1 MLPAGVSARDGE
13 AGVDFVDGEGRVV
26 ATLANGT
33 AYDAAFPAA
42 GPGASTEV
50 SVRLVPGRPVRLPDP
65 APTTT
70 TVPATTV
77 PATTIATSPSDPSV
91 SDEPVTTTA
100 QPEAEPEVSA
110 VPEPVIE
117 DAPPAENTVS
127 VKVSVPAEW
136 LRANDRRFPVVIDPT
151 LFVQTTAATG
161 SLDTY
166 VWTGAPTTNYK
177 TNPFVL
183 VGSPDGTNATRG
195 LFYFNVGAIPTGA
208 GVQVV
213 ESHLSLYGVYS
224 PTCTAK
230 SLKVWG
236 LSTPPTITD
245 AVTWNTQPPLDTAT
259 GASTSAP
266 FARGNTGCA
275 AGNVDLDA
283 TTLARHWITD
293 AAPNY
298 GIGVLAPNETDASN
312 YRVFHSVDA
321 AGQAPALFITYNR
334 LPTLATNSATGSPA
348 DGSRIM
354 TTTPTVTANV
364 ATDPDIHP
372 DGQHDTVWYWFRGT
386 ASTVPDDG
394 PSDTNGDGETGLH
407 AIESGWQTATSFVVP
422 PGNLVDGL
430 TYSWH
435 VFTWDYVAFG
445 GWTVPSAEWSFTVDL
460 HLGAESTA
468 PYDPLGPA
476 QVNLVSGN
484 LAMGTGSP
492 AGLSYAYNSSTPV
505 VTGAA
510 VGTYYNDVNNNDALD
525 DPVVMER
532 RDPTIGFAWG
542 NGGPGG
548 GVWAEN
554 FLVSW
559 KAAVTAPVA
568 GSYKFFASSDDG
580 IRIWVKKGAAAEVQ
594 VLNRWGAGAD
604 VQGTYASA
612 VTATAGEVLS
622 LRVEYMEATA
632 SAFANVWIEGPYGP
646 SGATKLA
653 PLDPTWLGTDSPL
666 PVGWTLS
673 PGVAYPAARVV
684 DDHVVLTDASGAPH
698 VYSGRAGGFL
708 PPAEDDGTLA
718 LDIGGALT
726 LHDADGTTYGFDA
739 GGRIASATLA
749 TDDGAPSSRTY
760 LYSTLAG
767 VTRLV
772 RITDPVG
779 VRSMDLHYQ
788 DFDAAKPCPALA
800 TGFATPPHAALCQ
813 VDYWDPAGAVKT
825 VLRYVGGHLAQVED
839 PGAVASP
846 AIASTV
852 AAATPAMT
860 DFAYGVDGKMSAIRS
875 PLAHDAV
882 KALVGVPD
890 DDDAKTLIAYAATKV
905 DSVSLPVPNSGAVV
919 EAARTA
925 HHYAYSSGTAAVS
938 VDGLAGTNRSVAFD
952 TLGRT
957 TSVTQTTGGTPAT
970 LSTEML
976 WDGADNLVSFTD
988 RADRRT
994 VTTYDGDAV
1003 RTQASGRPTESFG
1016 PALVSAC
1023 YSGYSPTC
1031 ATTMPHVVSAYDSGD
1046 AISASAWTGLA
1057 ATFWDNR
1064 SLAGGS
1070 VAGVRGGPEGHA
1082 LVQLSS
1088 SSSLGALPAG
1098 LAANNWSARYTGELT
1113 VASAG
1118 AHAFALSLTGG
1129 GQLFVDDVLVIDA
1142 TGNQLT
1148 TAMVVPSPAP
1158 PSLAVGRHRI
1168 RLDYEAPTAGATSLE
1183 LRWTPPGGSSGAV
1196 PAAAVAPRYSLP
1208 TGSTVDDRPTAHTT
1222 RVSAT
1227 TYLVPVANALV
1238 GTSTVDVGGLA
1249 LTSEMVHND
1258 PAGHLRPTAS
1268 YQPGAAPATAGSGTD
1283 YGWWAPTATAAGCT
1297 GSATVNQAGAL
1308 QSLSRPDQGGGTHL
1322 VQNLVN
1328 DWAGRTVKSAIGGD
1342 DTCLTYDGR
1351 GRLLT
1356 ASYPAHTNTN
1366 VTPNVVEAART
1377 VTYDY
1382 AVGGSATVLND
1393 GDPRIA
1399 SVTDAA
1405 GTITTTVDLLGR
1417 VVAYRD
1423 VWGQT
1428 TTYGYDQPGRRTL
1441 SDGPAGRR
1449 DFHYDEAHRLDHE
1462 YLADPGATGAGPEV
1476 ATPAYDAGGEMNA
1489 VAYPPTGS
1497 TTPTWPWAATTTAA
1511 SSR

>member
-1 MLPAGVSARDGE
+1 M
-13 AGVDFVDGEGRVV
+13 
-26 ATLANGT
+26 
-33 AYDAAFPAA
+33 
-42 GPGASTEV
+42 
-50 SVRLVPGRPVRLPDP
+50 
-65 APTTT
+65 
-70 TVPATTV
+70 
-77 PATTIATSPSDPSV
+77 
-91 SDEPVTTTA
+91 
-100 QPEAEPEVSA
+100 
-110 VPEPVIE
+110 
-117 DAPPAENTVS
+117 
-127 VKVSVPAEW
+127 
-136 LRANDRRFPVVIDPT
+136 
-151 LFVQTTAATG
+151 
-161 SLDTY
+161 
-166 VWTGAPTTNYK
+166 
-177 TNPFVL
+177 
-183 VGSPDGTNATRG
+183 
-195 LFYFNVGAIPTGA
+195 
-208 GVQVV
+208 
-213 ESHLSLYGVYS
+213 
-224 PTCTAK
+224 
-230 SLKVWG
+230 
-236 LSTPPTITD
+236 
-245 AVTWNTQPPLDTAT
+245 
-259 GASTSAP
+259 
-266 FARGNTGCA
+266 
-275 AGNVDLDA
+275 
-283 TTLARHWITD
+283 
-293 AAPNY
+293 
-298 GIGVLAPNETDASN
+298 
-312 YRVFHSVDA
+312 
-321 AGQAPALFITYNR
+321 
-334 LPTLATNSATGSPA
+334 
-348 DGSRIM
+348 
-354 TTTPTVTANV
+354 
-364 ATDPDIHP
+364 
-372 DGQHDTVWYWFRGT
+372 
-386 ASTVPDDG
+386 
-394 PSDTNGDGETGLH
+394 
-407 AIESGWQTATSFVVP
+407 
-422 PGNLVDGL
+422 
-430 TYSWH
+430 
-435 VFTWDYVAFG
+435 
-445 GWTVPSAEWSFTVDL
+445 
-460 HLGAESTA
+460 
-468 PYDPLGPA
+468 
-476 QVNLVSGN
+476 
-484 LAMGTGSP
+484 
-492 AGLSYAYNSSTPV
+492 
-505 VTGAA
+505 
-510 VGTYYNDVNNNDALD
+510 
-525 DPVVMER
+525 
-532 RDPTIGFAWG
+532 
-542 NGGPGG
+542 
-548 GVWAEN
+548 
-554 FLVSW
+554 
-559 KAAVTAPVA
+559 
-568 GSYKFFASSDDG
+568 
-580 IRIWVKKGAAAEVQ
+580 
-594 VLNRWGAGAD
+594 
-604 VQGTYASA
+604 
-612 VTATAGEVLS
+612 
-622 LRVEYMEATA
+622 
-632 SAFANVWIEGPYGP
+632 
-646 SGATKLA
+646 
-653 PLDPTWLGTDSPL
+653 
-666 PVGWTLS
+666 
-673 PGVAYPAARVV
+673 
-684 DDHVVLTDASGAPH
+684 LTDASGAPH

-718 LDIGGALT
+718 LDIGGSLT

-788 DFDAAKPCPALA
+788 DFDPAKPCPALA

-905 DSVSLPVPNSGAVV
+905 ASVSLPVPNSGAVV

-1003 RTQASGRPTESFG
+1003 RAQASGRPTESFG

-1046 AISASAWTGLA
+1046 ATSTSAWTGLA

-1168 RLDYEAPTAGATSLE
+1168 RLDYEAPTSGATSLE

-1208 TGSTVDDRPTAHTT
+1208 TGSTVDDRPTANTT

-1308 QSLSRPDQGGGTHL
+1308 QSLSQPDQGGGTHL

-1489 VAYPPTGS
+1489 VAYTANGLNNADLAVGRDDYGRIESLSWSGPSGSIATDAVGSRSQTGRVLDETIDGADAHVGENFVYDGAGRLTAAWVPGQDLTYGYLANSAGCTFSAAAAGKNGNRTSMSVNTVITTYCHDGASRLVSSSDTAVGSPTYDARGNTTVLGAQQLLYDGADRHTETRATGGATVRYQRDATDRIVSRTEGASVVRYGFGAAGDSSSFTMDATNAPLERSIGLAGGAMVSKRAGALGVNDVWSYPNIHGDVMATANTAGTKQGLTHSYDPFGGALVPPVVDNSPGNFDYGWLGQPQRGS
-1497 TTPTWPWAATTTAA
+1497 EHAAGIATIEMGARQYVPGLGRFLSVDPVQGGSCNDYDYVCGDPVNSLDLSGRGLFGIECGTCGDFVDATTGLAEDVYEYANGSNDPDNVLVRGAQVIDNVARPVLVDSAGKTVRACGEEAA
-1511 SSR
+1511 EEAIVTGAAGGSFAPPIIVVAGAAGCAKGVAIETIKSANPFLGELAELYDNATDLYRLGPLLWSWRPWR